1 MTASSELAGRW
12 RTSVVLKRDLFST
25 VERGRFLAADGEV
38 DAVLRRIDEVPWWTW
53 LFAGH
58 FLWRERIARVAAG
71 GLGIAARLLF
81 AGRGYGVRGGIDGVA
96 LHIARPEGEHGYFRS
111 AKMAVL
117 ALRPGDVQRDPV
129 DP

>member
-38 DAVLRRIDEVPWWTW
+38 DAVLRRIDEVPWWTR
-53 LFAGH
+53 LFAAH
-58 FLWRERIARVAAG
+58 FLWRERIALAGAG
-71 GLGIAARLLF
+71 GLGITAPLLF
-81 AGRGYGVRGGIDGVA
+81 VGRGFLVRGWIDGVA

-111 AKMAVL
+111 AKMA
-117 ALRPGDVQRDPV
+117 LRKL
-129 DP
+129 